1 MICTALEHYVE
12 LVCKDYVEKIC
23 CNEAIDRINKDLET
37 SFAQHIREKPKE
49 YCFNLTGS
57 GWKKCLMNF
66 VDEKTSVFNTPNRE
80 KMLKLIKETTG
91 SNLSSLLSSDKSR
104 VLNKIITDRGDVTHK
119 GAKAPYPNI
128 SDIVKYRNFICNLV
142 MDVDEFLAMEGK
154 KIYNK
159 QAWCKLPA
167 SVRIQPITA

>member
-1 MICTALEHYVE
+1 
-12 LVCKDYVEKIC
+12 
-23 CNEAIDRINKDLET
+23 
-37 SFAQHIREKPKE
+37 
-49 YCFNLTGS
+49 
-57 GWKKCLMNF
+57 
-66 VDEKTSVFNTPNRE
+66 
-80 KMLKLIKETTG
+80 LIKETTG